1 MTQSHAIHPPAIT
14 EQGQPALEDLIG
26 RLRQPLDMSRV
37 KRRQAPGQGTVP
49 YLEGF
54 DVLEMAN
61 DLFQFRWS
69 FDLLGEPQVM
79 RWERQVTI
87 YDQQARKK
95 VPLLGE
101 DGRPV
106 YEPVGI
112 CYITGRVQVELGDRL
127 YSHADVGRC
136 VFSGDSPEALDMAIA
151 GAATDCLKRC
161 FRQMGEQFGNGLYDK
176 ETART
181 AGIESEGS
189 NGHGSNGNGRSEKP
203 AAPKPPAPS
212 KPLKLRS
219 RSTGMVLPWRRATP
233 PKWRR
238 SPPSNPPIRGWPR
251 PRAKCCAPGPPAA
264 MGNRN
269 LFNTRR

>member
-1 MTQSHAIHPPAIT
+1 MTNHTQLNSMTISETAPPGIA
-14 EQGQPALEDLIG
+14 QPPLEDLIA

-87 YDQQARKK
+87 YDQQARRK

-112 CYITGRVQVELGDRL
+112 CYITGRVQVELGGGL

-181 AGIESEGS
+181 AGIENDGS

-212 KPLKLRS
+212 NAPSAQTAVPQYRDGVAVEASNTAEMEAFAAFQSAHQGLAPASREVLRAWAAS
-219 RSTGMVLPWRRATP
+219 RNGKS
-233 PKWRR
+233 
-238 SPPSNPPIRGWPR
+238 
-251 PRAKCCAPGPPAA
+251 
-264 MGNRN
+264 
-269 LFNTRR
+269 